1 MRGITMKTINNPVN
15 PDRPLPKIFEGIQL
29 GDRPEVIHNRFCG
42 DSAELPPDA
51 VAVYD
56 VIVGAEILEDYP
68 RMRAGLDW
76 FRKYFPAEYMVLLD

>member
-1 MRGITMKTINNPVN
+1 MKTINNPVN
-15 PDRPLPKIFEGIQL
+15 SDRPLPKILEVIQL
-29 GDRPEVIHNRFCG
+29 GDPPEVIHNRFSG
-42 DSAELPPDA
+42 DAAVHPPDA